1 LSDLYR
7 PAIVAGGGIAGLS
20 AALALAHNGRA
31 VRVLERAEVFDEF
44 GAGLQLSPNATGIL
58 RGLGVLDRLADQ
70 ALHPRAI
77 RIWRGHDGQEISC
90 LPLTQA
96 EGRWGAPYLVAHRAD
111 LHRAL
116 LEQVAGEPQITV
128 TCASPVRGYEQDAQ
142 SVTVTAGHG
151 PRLEQVSGCLLLAAD
166 GLRSSIRQRLLADGE
181 PSFAGRSAW
190 RGLVEARELPAAL
203 RLPEVNLWLGRDAHV
218 VHYPLR
224 GMGVVNI
231 VAVIGE
237 DGPGDAPVADAFAL
251 QGDARIVARRFARW
265 SPPLRTLIESV
276 DSWRKWP
283 LFERK
288 TPRRLTDR
296 RVALAGDAAHP
307 MLPHLAQGAA
317 QAIEDAHVLA
327 QQLAGA
333 DSVVSALERYGHKR
347 RRRLLKINAQA
358 GRLGQIYHLS
368 GPAAMVRDV
377 AIQLLGPERMLARY
391 DWLYR
396 FSRT

>member
-1 LSDLYR
+1 MSDLDG

-20 AALALAHNGRA
+20 AALALAKNGRA

-77 RIWRGHDGQEISC
+77 RILRGADGQEISC
-90 LPLTQA
+90 LPLTEA

-128 TCASPVRGYEQDAQ
+128 TSGSPVRDYEQDDH
-142 SVTVTAGHG
+142 SVTVTTGHR
-151 PRLEQVSGCLLLAAD
+151 PRLEQVSGCFLLGAD
-166 GLRSSIRQRLLADGE
+166 GLRSCIRQRLLADGA
-181 PSFAGRSAW
+181 PRFAARSAW
-190 RGLVEARELPAAL
+190 RGLVEARQLPSAL
-203 RLPEVNLWLGRDAHV
+203 RLPEVNLWLGRHAHL

-224 GMGVVNI
+224 GMSVINI
-231 VAVIGE
+231 VAVLE
-237 DGPGDAPVADAFAL
+237 DDGPGDDPVADAFAAPA
-251 QGDARIVARRFARW
+251 DARIVAQRFERW
-265 SPPLRTLIESV
+265 SARVRTLIEAV
-276 DSWRKWP
+276 QSWRKWP

-288 TPRRLTDR
+288 TPPRLSDR
-296 RVALAGDAAHP
+296 RVALVGDAAHP

-317 QAIEDAHVLA
+317 QAIEDADVLA
-327 QQLAGA
+327 RQLADG
-333 DSVVSALERYGHKR
+333 DSVVSALQRYGHKR
-347 RRRLLKINAQA
+347 HRRLLKINAQA
-358 GRLGQIYHLS
+358 GQLGQIYHLS

-377 AIQLLGPERMLARY
+377 AMQLLGPERMLARY

-396 FSRT
+396 FNQT